1 MLQRVFAFLV
11 PNTSLSA
18 SAQASLSLLPVHFH
32 PNTLQAFSLA
42 KHDESNSGFALE
54 EGKSS
59 LQRLQEKE
67 IVTPWEQGSC
77 NFATKKKKI
86 PGFFDLVFKYAFSFL
101 MMLPSHKN
109 IC

>member
-59 LQRLQEKE
+59 LLQEKE

-77 NFATKKKKI
+77 NFATKKRRY
-86 PGFFDLVFKYAFSFL
+86 PVSLT
-101 MMLPSHKN
+101 
-109 IC
+109 